1 MEMDLRDE
9 NLYVTPTVHYLFA
22 RMRWGMLEIS
32 PHIPDLS
39 LYDFPFVWFIEIMA
53 KRAAIQYGSEIEL
66 VRELCREEQQEF

>member
-9 NLYVTPTVHYLFA
+9 NLYVTP
-22 RMRWGMLEIS
+22 S

-39 LYDFPFVWFIEIMA
+39 LYDFPFVWFIETMA
-53 KRAAIQYGSEIEL
+53 KRAAIQYGSEVEL